1 VDDQLKALRK
11 QMASMSGD
19 EDEDGE
25 ALTASQKRRKKKKE
39 KALLGVAAGADPA
52 KTADTPAAGK

>member
-1 VDDQLKALRK
+1 
-11 QMASMSGD
+11 MSGD

-39 KALLGVAAGADPA
+39 KALLGVAAGTAPA
-52 KTADTPAAGK
+52 KAAETPAAEK